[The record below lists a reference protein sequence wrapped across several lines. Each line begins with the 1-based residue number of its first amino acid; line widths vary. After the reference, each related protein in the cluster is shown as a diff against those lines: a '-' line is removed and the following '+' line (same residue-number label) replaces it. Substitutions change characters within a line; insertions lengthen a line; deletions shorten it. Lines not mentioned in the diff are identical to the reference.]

1 MEGMESERD
10 VSKRRRKVEL
20 SLPALGLFSP
30 KDGERREGFERTGLV
45 GLLLVESVD
54 GVPGVLEVESGHPG
68 FRFVCIVVTKPF
80 NKVHE
85 WTGFPPEIHL
95 RVEDRFHL
103 VLQISVDLHR
113 RRRGLNSIRNIRLVM
128 GF

>member
-1 MEGMESERD
+1 MKGMESERD
-10 VSKRRRKVEL
+10 VGKQRRKVEL

-80 NKVHE
+80 DKVHE

-95 RVEDRFHL
+95 
-103 VLQISVDLHR
+103 
-113 RRRGLNSIRNIRLVM
+113 
-128 GF
+128 